1 MLRRVLNR
9 LGDKYNNLLQEYGQS
24 SQRSESEVHRRV
36 IYSSQLTYQQKECN
50 KKKRVISSLGYLIG
64 FRLLGRL
71 QNTFFSL
78 GIFLLENRNTQHHHA
93 CLTFRNLHIPST
105 AS

>member
-1 MLRRVLNR
+1 MIIKNQ
-9 LGDKYNNLLQEYGQS
+9 GEKIDSIHSMEYGQS

-71 QNTFFSL
+71 QNTFFSYY
-78 GIFLLENRNTQHHHA
+78 FQALESF
-93 CLTFRNLHIPST
+93 C
-105 AS
+105 